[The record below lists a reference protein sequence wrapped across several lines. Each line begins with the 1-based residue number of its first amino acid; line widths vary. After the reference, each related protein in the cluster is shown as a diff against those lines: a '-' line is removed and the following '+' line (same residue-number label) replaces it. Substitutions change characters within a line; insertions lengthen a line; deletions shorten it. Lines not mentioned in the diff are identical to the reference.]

1 MSDFNI
7 WMEMYRGMGYAAVV
21 IGFLLMLG
29 FTLLVIGVIGYV
41 VMAIVGADDE
51 EEEGEEGGAAEEYTG
66 VRAPDVLRE
75 HKDSLSGHH
84 PRD

>member
-7 WMEMYRGMGYAAVV
+7 WMEMYRGMGAAAVV

-51 EEEGEEGGAAEEYTG
+51 EEGEESGAAEEYTG
-66 VRAPDVLRE
+66 VRAPDVLWE

>member
-7 WMEMYRGMGYAAVV
+7 WMEMYRGMGAAAVV

-51 EEEGEEGGAAEEYTG
+51 EEGEESGAAEEYTG
-66 VRAPDVLRE
+66 VRAPDVLWE
-75 HKDSLSGHH
+75 HKDSLPGHH